1 MRQEVG
7 SREGGVHR
15 RRRTWR
21 RRGGG
26 RRRRRGASLS
36 LTAAAAAARPHSNQ
50 VSTGRRGGGRCPSR
64 GLVAAARAATG
75 LETWK
80 RALHH
85 VRTREHLRTPWD
97 GVDTNNCSRILN
109 SKAAFFFMAR
119 SRCTYPAINHR
130 VNPLLAVN

>member
-1 MRQEVG
+1 M
-7 SREGGVHR
+7 
-15 RRRTWR
+15 
-21 RRGGG
+21 
-26 RRRRRGASLS
+26 
-36 LTAAAAAARPHSNQ
+36 AAAARRRKAEEARRISLAHGGGGGGGGAAAFE
-50 VSTGRRGGGRCPSR
+50 STGRRAGGGRCPSR